1 MREAIQ
7 FFDYWLWT
15 TQRWWDEG
23 EAFLFSRRWW
33 DSDLPTR
40 WKMKRI
46 HENISILHY
55 LSKLKLTEQKLL
67 ISGAPKELLFC
78 LSEIALNLIH
88 RNIQLSPLQIK
99 KLKKFERQI
108 IDLTAKKHS
117 LVKRRTILKKG
128 SFIKHFLDATLPSLM
143 TKVIKK
149 NDRQ

>member
-7 FFDYWLWT
+7 LFDHRLRSAFWRRNKGET
-15 TQRWWDEG
+15 FQFPRWGRD
-23 EAFLFSRRWW
+23 R
-33 DSDLPTR
+33 DLPTGR
-40 WKMKRI
+40 EMKRI

-55 LSKLKLTEQKLL
+55 LSKLKLSEQKLL

-108 IDLTAKKHS
+108 VDLTSKKHS

-128 SFIKHFLDATLPSLM
+128 AFIKNFLEATLPSLM
-143 TKVIKK
+143 SKVIKK
-149 NDRQ
+149 NDR

>member
-1 MREAIQ
+1 
-7 FFDYWLWT
+7 
-15 TQRWWDEG
+15 
-23 EAFLFSRRWW
+23 
-33 DSDLPTR
+33 
-40 WKMKRI
+40 MKRI